1 MKKIFESTNII
12 FAEVSN
18 EFINDYIEMLND
30 YEKVG
35 KYFSES
41 HEPYT
46 VEGEIQWVKS
56 ELEEKAVVFSM
67 VDKKTKKFI
76 GNTELMDVKDGTG
89 ELGIVITGS
98 MQEKGYGKEAIK
110 ALTNYGFNVL
120 GLNRIFLRTRINNLR
135 AIHVYKACGF
145 SEYTRD
151 DVRVFMEM
159 FKK

>member
-30 YEKVG
+30 NENVG

-46 VEGEIQWVKS
+46 VEGEMQWVKS

-67 VDKKTKKFI
+67 VDKKTEEFI
-76 GNTELMDVKDGTG
+76 GNIELMDVKDGTG

-120 GLNRIFLRTRINNLR
+120 GLNRIFLRTKIFNER

-151 DVRVFMEM
+151 DTRVFMEM

>member
-18 EFINDYIEMLND
+18 DFINDYMEMLND
-30 YEKVG
+30 HENVG
-35 KYFSES
+35 KYFGER

-46 VEGEIQWVKS
+46 VEGEAQWVKS
-56 ELEEKAVVFSM
+56 QLEEKAVVFSM

-76 GNTELMDVKDGTG
+76 GNTELMDVKDGVG

-110 ALTNYGFNVL
+110 ALISYGFNVL